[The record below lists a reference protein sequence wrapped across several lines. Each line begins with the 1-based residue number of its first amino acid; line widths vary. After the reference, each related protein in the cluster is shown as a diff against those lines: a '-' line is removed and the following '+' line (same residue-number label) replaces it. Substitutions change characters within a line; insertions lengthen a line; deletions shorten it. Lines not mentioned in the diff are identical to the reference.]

1 MVFVDTSFLFALAS
15 RKDPDH
21 QRVRAVFDEF
31 DPARLS
37 DQWITTNHVIF
48 ETIRLTRWNV
58 GHAAAVEM
66 GRRLYAE
73 TMARIH
79 WVSPAE
85 EKDAFAYLVRHQD
98 KNYSPVD
105 CVSFVVMESLGLTEA
120 LTIDG
125 DFTHRF
131 VAKPGPRK

>member
-1 MVFVDTSFLFALAS
+1 MWSS
-15 RKDPDH
+15 R
-21 QRVRAVFDEF
+21 RACRRGGD
-31 DPARLS
+31 
-37 DQWITTNHVIF
+37 
-48 ETIRLTRWNV
+48 
-58 GHAAAVEM
+58 

-79 WVSPAE
+79 WASPAE
-85 EKDAFAYLVRHQD
+85 EKEAFAYLVRHQD

-120 LTIDG
+120 LTIDD

-131 VAKPGPRK
+131 IARPGPRK